1 MAKLPTAIDV
11 TGAVAPRQMPGVR
24 VPAGAFGEDI
34 GKATSELGAVLQQE
48 ADKQLDLDNK
58 AEAQELSNEL
68 NTRMRALEI
77 GDGDQETGYRN
88 ALGKAAMDSRGDYEQ
103 RAEDLRKELMARATN
118 DTVRRTFGAVA
129 ANRTG
134 RFYDTVG
141 THFNA
146 QRAAFRETAFK
157 NTNNVA
163 TDNAV
168 NATTDEE
175 RTTAANDA
183 YINTEAY
190 YREQKGLPD
199 TVAKTFAEEARSA
212 VHKAVILGLVDNQP
226 TAARE
231 YYKKIEGQIDSG
243 DKPVLAKAL
252 RGGYVKEKSAAAAAK
267 VLAMPEI
274 EGIKAQE
281 KWIRANEKDVD
292 VADAA
297 VKRLNADLALTE
309 KDRKIKNRDLLEDTL
324 TKIDDGTYTSPT
336 DIPVAL
342 RTALIESRAMD
353 GVLRAFDNKV
363 RSGEPFSRVD
373 DANAI
378 EDLLDA
384 VTAEDDPSQSA
395 LRELD
400 LNDYKSRLSK
410 RTWLQYKI
418 KQTNAIKKYN
428 GERQKGPKFDL
439 GDEALREVT
448 SVVFGKTPAKA
459 AKGAFGKARAVVD
472 DQLRRYLQKQF
483 DAEQPVDE
491 AELKRIAIRGF
502 LKIQYTDNNT
512 VLGYSTNL
520 REDSTDFRAQAED
533 GRAFALADLD
543 NEQTVER
550 VAAAVG
556 ESPAQTRKAIKLLTD
571 NKKGPITIDKI
582 LRLFASGR
590 AKAAA
595 REARQQQSNAF

>member
-129 ANRTG
+129 VNRVG

-146 QRAAFRETAFK
+146 QRLAFREQAFK

-175 RTTAANDA
+175 RVAHADDA
-183 YINTEAY
+183 FTNTWMY
-190 YREQKGLPD
+190 YSEQKGMSD
-199 TVAKTFAEEARSA
+199 KIARTFAEEARSA
-212 VHKAVILGLVDNQP
+212 VHKAVILSLVDNQP

-231 YYKKIEGQIDSG
+231 YYKKIEGDIDSG
-243 DKPVLAKAL
+243 DKPGLAKAL
-252 RGGYVKEKSAAAAAK
+252 RGGYVTEKSAAAAAK
-267 VLAMPEI
+267 VLGMPEI
-274 EGIKAQE
+274 KGIKAQE
-281 KWIRANEKDVD
+281 KWIRDNETDVE
-292 VADAA
+292 VADEA
-297 VKRLNADLALTE
+297 VKRLKADLSIAET
-309 KDRKIKNRDLLEDTL
+309 DRKQKNRELLEDTL
-324 TKIDDGTYTSPT
+324 KKIDDGSYTSPT

-512 VLGYSTNL
+512 LFNV
-520 REDSTDFRAQAED
+520 RRDSGDFRAQAED

-543 NEQTVER
+543 NDQTIER